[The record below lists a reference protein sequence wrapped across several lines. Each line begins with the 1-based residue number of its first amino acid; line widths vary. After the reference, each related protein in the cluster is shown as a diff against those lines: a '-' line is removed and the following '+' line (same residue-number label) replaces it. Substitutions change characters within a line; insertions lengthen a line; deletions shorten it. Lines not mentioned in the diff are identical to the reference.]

1 VDAIKTFNIRIPK
14 KMWVYLKHESIK
26 QEKTMNV
33 IIVSCLE
40 ELMKKKDKKLLTEE
54 KSVVS

>member
-1 VDAIKTFNIRIPK
+1 
-14 KMWVYLKHESIK
+14 MWVYLKHESIK